1 MKAKKLIFKLKEFD
15 TSKFE
20 INMNVSIDEFDVIK
34 EKDSNSDY
42 YKDHKEK
49 PSHYYIVVKK
59 GLGES
64 ALEMLKKRETMTE
77 RDKERFSFPR
87 LEIRESAHDFKN
99 KYKAGMVISKIWK

>member
-1 MKAKKLIFKLKEFD
+1 MKAKKLIIKLKEFD

-20 INMNVSIDEFDVIK
+20 INMSVNVDDFDIIH

-42 YKDHKEK
+42 YNDHKENR
-49 PSHYYIVVKK
+49 SHYYIVVKK
-59 GLGES
+59 GLGET

-99 KYKAGMVISKIWK
+99 KYSAGVVISKIWK

>member
-1 MKAKKLIFKLKEFD
+1 MKAKKLIIKLKEFD

-20 INMNVSIDEFDVIK
+20 INMVVNVDDFDIIK
-34 EKDSNSDY
+34 EKDSRSEY
-42 YKDHKEK
+42 YNDHKEK

-59 GLGES
+59 GLGD
-64 ALEMLKKRETMTE
+64 AAIEMLKKRQTMTE

-99 KYKAGMVISKIWK
+99 MYKAGVVISKIWK